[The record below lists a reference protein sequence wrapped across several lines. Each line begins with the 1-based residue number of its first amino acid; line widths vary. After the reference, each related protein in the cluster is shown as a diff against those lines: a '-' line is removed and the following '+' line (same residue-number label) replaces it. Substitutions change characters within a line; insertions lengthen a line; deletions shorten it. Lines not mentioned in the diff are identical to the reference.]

1 MFCNN
6 PFDPTD
12 DLIQPNTMDGRV
24 HLESIKF
31 NILKIDYLLWH
42 RFCHDVFDRDYKA
55 TIGVDFEV
63 EKFSVLSIPF
73 TLQM

>member
-1 MFCNN
+1 MLY
-6 PFDPTD
+6 TG
-12 DLIQPNTMDGRV
+12 LV
-24 HLESIKF
+24 HVQQSIKF
-31 NILKIDYLLWH
+31 LYF

-63 EKFSVLSIPF
+63 EKFSLLNVPF